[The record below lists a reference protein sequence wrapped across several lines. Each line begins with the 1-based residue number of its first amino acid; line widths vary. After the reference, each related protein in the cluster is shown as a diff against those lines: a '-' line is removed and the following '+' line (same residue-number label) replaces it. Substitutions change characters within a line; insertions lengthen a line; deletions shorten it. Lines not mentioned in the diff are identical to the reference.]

1 MLADIDFFSFIN
13 PLEAIVKKELDSIDV
28 DDIGNLEDLL
38 RVVLIHEECGNLKVF
53 VDSRELTRIIN
64 K

>member
-13 PLEAIVKKELDSIDV
+13 SLEAIVKKELDSIDV

-38 RVVLIHEECGNLKVF
+38 RVVLIHEECGNFKVF
-53 VDSRELTRIIN
+53 VDSTELTRIIN